1 MPVVKQ
7 TKQKVIIS
15 ILAIITLR
23 CKWMCTNAFTPMIK
37 VTQQQ
42 HQLNLSKE
50 KNNEIAKDMSITNVH
65 HIQNLVDQLKKATQN
80 VVAVG
85 LLSSAMV
92 YLPFDFDSSRY
103 AEAAEVDIFQPPK
116 TALTIETTF
125 KQSTDD
131 SILKAKIDGKALA
144 KTLIK
149 NRKDLNSSFKRIV
162 DFTSSEIQSGPWV
175 EVGKELLD
183 IEGDVIPNVKVQ
195 PPTDWQGALKDL
207 TNGKLDVVV
216 NGEILYIDVNEVKGS
231 NPGDD
236 EITIRIKGTRAS
248 LPEIVSD
255 SNSVEQISLGSN
267 IKAFLDKPFTLG
279 EYSATNGLVIL
290 LGSTIGISASYVIS
304 YQYYLDEIAKQE
316 EEAKEKLLKKKRAA
330 TEKKITQEKEMKS
343 TLSKEGNKD
352 ETDDVRTNPSEDT
365 EAISIVTVEDNQKP
379 QEIKQRKRDF
389 IKRLFRRES

>member
-1 MPVVKQ
+1 MPVVKKA
-7 TKQKVIIS
+7 KQKIIIS

-23 CKWMCTNAFTPMIK
+23 CKWVCTNAFTPTIK
-37 VTQQQ
+37 VNQRQ
-42 HQLNLSKE
+42 HQLKISKE

-92 YLPFDFDSSRY
+92 CLPFDFDRSMY

-149 NRKDLNSSFKRIV
+149 NRKDLNSSIKRIV
-162 DFTSSEIQSGPWV
+162 DFTSSEIQSGPWI

-183 IEGDVIPNVKVQ
+183 IEGDVIPKVKVQ

-255 SNSVEQISLGSN
+255 SNSVEQINLGSN
-267 IKAFLDKPFTLG
+267 IKAFLDKPFALG
-279 EYSATNGLVIL
+279 EYSATNGQVIL
-290 LGSTIGISASYVIS
+290 SGSTIGISASYVIS

-316 EEAKEKLLKKKRAA
+316 EEAKEKLSKKKRAA
-330 TEKKITQEKEMKS
+330 TEKKNTQEKEMKS

-365 EAISIVTVEDNQKP
+365 EAISNVTVEDNQKP